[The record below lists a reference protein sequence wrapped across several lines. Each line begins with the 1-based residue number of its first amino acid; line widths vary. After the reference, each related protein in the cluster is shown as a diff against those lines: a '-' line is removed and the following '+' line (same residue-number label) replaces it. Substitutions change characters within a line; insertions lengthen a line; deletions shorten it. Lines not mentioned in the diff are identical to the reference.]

1 MKSFTLC
8 ATSLLAVATLG
19 ACGSDAKTSPDAN
32 KPIDAAIIDAPP
44 ITIDSPPAVACPVP
58 ATIPAMITIS
68 GKGQQVNGFS
78 IGNSADVLV
87 EAFRGTATTPEATT
101 TTAANGTY
109 SIMFATNGVGVN
121 GTIRGKKATFLDSY
135 LYPGNLIYADV
146 ASAPVLMLKQGDID
160 LIATLS
166 GATPLAKGTNFVGVA
181 VTDCGGDSLAGAT
194 ITTNNPAVKIR
205 YNGSNG
211 LPTASGTATSTDGVA
226 FLFDVPA
233 GDLAITATVG
243 GLAYPAR
250 TVKVIA
256 NTTAATVL
264 AP

>member
-19 ACGSDAKTSPDAN
+19 ACGSDAKSTPDAT
-32 KPIDAAIIDAPP
+32 KTIDAAIDAPP

-68 GKGQQVNGFS
+68 GTGRQVNGFS
-78 IGNSADVLV
+78 IGTSSGVLV
-87 EAFRGTATTPEATT
+87 EAFRGAATTPEATT
-101 TTAANGTY
+101 TTAADGKY
-109 SIMFATNGVGVN
+109 SITFTTNGVGVN
-121 GTIRGKKATFLDSY
+121 GTIRGKKASFLDSY

-146 ASAPVLMLKQGDID
+146 ASAPVLMLKQNDID
-160 LIATLS
+160 LIAQLS
-166 GATPLAKGTNFVGVA
+166 GASPLAKGTNFVGVA
-181 VTDCGGDSLAGAT
+181 VTDCDGKSLAGAT
-194 ITTNNPAVKIR
+194 ITTTPAVKIR

-211 LPTASGTATSTDGVA
+211 LPTASGTATAADGVA
-226 FLFDVPA
+226 FLFEVPA
-233 GDLAITATVG
+233 GDIAITATVS

-256 NTTAATVL
+256 NTTAATIVS
-264 AP
+264 P